1 MMKEILYQ
9 MKIVNWEDDDS
20 DGLADEG
27 EYLSKTVTETNEIKV
42 LYSVVAYIQN
52 LQRPQDDDKINAIC
66 NDIQNAYN
74 QWMSYLWGLNWSE
87 GFKTTDT
94 GENLGAMEQMI
105 SNIGGNDLV
114 PDCSGIDINNVVKP
128 YDVDHPATNE
138 TYEGIIVQSAGKIDT
153 SSTSPQRGKIIIT
166 AIGYSFSSPIPKDD
180 YEGII
185 EPRLSLVCPR
195 PNDPEYPDHYINV
208 LDIDTINNSLKLA
221 GSKYRITPMKRGI
234 RGEFEV
240 KYESPSDLKIQE
252 LKEGYTNEETT
263 TTYEDYVSFSDYL
276 VASNDNVN
284 FGYDE
289 EIHGPIRV
297 NGNIN
302 FSGEIWDTI
311 TAKNYVRDYIT
322 FGPYANKHTGGFH
335 FYIDGVEYKV
345 EPFKNSSQ
353 NSPSYTTANIY
364 PPLDMIV
371 TMTV

>member
-1 MMKEILYQ
+1 
-9 MKIVNWEDDDS
+9 
-20 DGLADEG
+20 
-27 EYLSKTVTETNEIKV
+27 
-42 LYSVVAYIQN
+42 
-52 LQRPQDDDKINAIC
+52 
-66 NDIQNAYN
+66 
-74 QWMSYLWGLNWSE
+74 
-87 GFKTTDT
+87 
-94 GENLGAMEQMI
+94 MEQMI

-240 KYESPSDLKIQE
+240 KYEIS
-252 LKEGYTNEETT
+252 
-263 TTYEDYVSFSDYL
+263 
-276 VASNDNVN
+276 
-284 FGYDE
+284 
-289 EIHGPIRV
+289 IRFE
-297 NGNIN
+297 NPGIKRR
-302 FSGEIWDTI
+302 I
-311 TAKNYVRDYIT
+311 
-322 FGPYANKHTGGFH
+322 
-335 FYIDGVEYKV
+335 YK
-345 EPFKNSSQ
+345 
-353 NSPSYTTANIY
+353 
-364 PPLDMIV
+364 
-371 TMTV
+371 